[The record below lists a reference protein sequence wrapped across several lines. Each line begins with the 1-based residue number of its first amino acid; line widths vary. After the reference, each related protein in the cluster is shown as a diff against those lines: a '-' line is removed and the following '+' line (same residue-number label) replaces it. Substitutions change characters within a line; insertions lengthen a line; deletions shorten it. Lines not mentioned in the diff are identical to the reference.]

1 MSDEFLFSDLKVL
14 DMGSWIAGP
23 VASTILSDYGAQV
36 IKIEAPEIGDGYRAF
51 ASMASTPTHAENY
64 TWEMDN
70 RNKRSITL
78 NLKSDEG
85 RAILLE
91 LVEECD
97 VYITNLPHPM
107 RRAWQLSYTD
117 LAPLNP
123 KMIYASLTAYG
134 ELGPERDREGFD
146 LVAYW
151 SRSGLMDLVRSPGAP
166 PAPALP
172 GMGDH
177 PTSVSLYASI
187 LTALFRRQQT
197 GEGSHVHTSL
207 LANGIWS
214 ASCIAQGTF
223 AEADFADYYA
233 SQPRLFARRMYEAA
247 DGRWMQF
254 SMVRTDEEVDLMFA
268 AMERPDLL
276 LDERFATSDARLEYG
291 DQLALELVD
300 IIKSKPSVQ
309 WMEEFHAIG
318 VPSALVGQ
326 VEDLPSDPQVIANNM
341 AFAPPTGIDM
351 PLVIKHPLNIDG
363 LKTKAMVKAPE
374 MGEHTAEV
382 LAEMGYS
389 TAEIAAFREQ
399 SIV

>member
-1 MSDEFLFSDLKVL
+1 MSDDFLFSGLKVL

-23 VASTILSDYGAQV
+23 VASTILADYGAQV
-36 IKIEAPEIGDGYRAF
+36 IKVEAPEIGDGYRAF
-51 ASMASTPTHAENY
+51 AGMASTPTHLENY
-64 TWEMDN
+64 AWEMDN

-78 NLKSDEG
+78 NLKSEEG
-85 RAILLE
+85 RKILLK
-91 LVEECD
+91 LVKECD
-97 VYITNLPHPM
+97 IYVTNLPHPM
-107 RRAWQLSYTD
+107 RRAWQLSFED

-123 KMIYASLTAYG
+123 QMIYASLTAYG
-134 ELGPERDREGFD
+134 ESGPERDREGFD

-187 LTALFRRQQT
+187 LTALFKRQQT

-214 ASCIAQGTF
+214 ASCIAQGAF
-223 AEADFADYYA
+223 AEADFSDYYA

-247 DGRWMQF
+247 DGRWLQF

-276 LDERFATSDARLEYG
+276 LDERFATSDARLKYG
-291 DQLALELVD
+291 AQLAGEIVL
-300 IIKSKPSVQ
+300 IIKNKTSEQ
-309 WMEEFHAIG
+309 WMAEFHAIG
-318 VPSALVGQ
+318 VPSARVGQ
-326 VEDLPSDPQVIANNM
+326 VADLPTDPQVLANNM
-341 AFAPPTGIDM
+341 AFAPPDGVDM

-363 LKTKAMVKAPE
+363 LKTKNMVKAPE
-374 MGEHTAEV
+374 MGEHTAQV
-382 LAEMGYS
+382 LEEMGYS
-389 TAEIAAFREQ
+389 AQEITALQ
-399 SIV
+399 DQGIV

>member
-1 MSDEFLFSDLKVL
+1 MSDDFLFSDLKVL

-23 VASTILSDYGAQV
+23 VASTILADYGAQV
-36 IKIEAPEIGDGYRAF
+36 IKVEAPEIGDGYRAF
-51 ASMASTPTHAENY
+51 AGMASTPTHLENY
-64 TWEMDN
+64 AWEMDN

-78 NLKSDEG
+78 NLKSEEG
-85 RAILLE
+85 RKILLK
-91 LVEECD
+91 LVKECD
-97 VYITNLPHPM
+97 IYVTNLPHPM
-107 RRAWQLSYTD
+107 RRAWQLSFED

-123 KMIYASLTAYG
+123 QMIYASLTAYG
-134 ELGPERDREGFD
+134 ESGPERDREGFD

-187 LTALFRRQQT
+187 LTALFKRQQT

-214 ASCIAQGTF
+214 ASCIAQGAF
-223 AEADFADYYA
+223 AEADFTDYYA

-247 DGRWMQF
+247 DGRWLQF

-276 LDERFATSDARLEYG
+276 LDERFATSDARLKYG
-291 DQLALELVD
+291 AQLAGEIVL
-300 IIKSKPSVQ
+300 IIKNKTSDQ
-309 WMEEFHAIG
+309 WMAEFHAIG
-318 VPSALVGQ
+318 VPSARVGQ
-326 VEDLPSDPQVIANNM
+326 VADLPTDPQVLANNM
-341 AFAPPTGIDM
+341 AFAPPDGVDM

-363 LKTKAMVKAPE
+363 LKTKNMVKAPE
-374 MGEHTAEV
+374 MGEHTAQV
-382 LAEMGYS
+382 LEEMGYS
-389 TAEIAAFREQ
+389 AQEITALQ
-399 SIV
+399 DQGIV

>member
-1 MSDEFLFSDLKVL
+1 MSDDFLFSDLKVL

-23 VASTILSDYGAQV
+23 VASTILADYGAQV
-36 IKIEAPEIGDGYRAF
+36 IKVEAPEIGDGYRAF
-51 ASMASTPTHAENY
+51 AGMASTPTHLENY
-64 TWEMDN
+64 AWEMDN

-78 NLKSDEG
+78 NLKSEEG
-85 RAILLE
+85 RKILLK
-91 LVEECD
+91 LVKECD
-97 VYITNLPHPM
+97 IYVTNLPHPM
-107 RRAWQLSYTD
+107 RRAWQLSFED

-123 KMIYASLTAYG
+123 QMIYASLTAYG
-134 ELGPERDREGFD
+134 ESGPERDREGFD

-187 LTALFRRQQT
+187 LTALFKRQQT

-214 ASCIAQGTF
+214 ASCIAQGAF
-223 AEADFADYYA
+223 AEADFTDYYA

-247 DGRWMQF
+247 DGRWLQF

-291 DQLALELVD
+291 AQLAGEIVL
-300 IIKSKPSVQ
+300 IIKNKTSEQ
-309 WMEEFHAIG
+309 WMAEFHAIG
-318 VPSALVGQ
+318 VPSARVGQ
-326 VEDLPSDPQVIANNM
+326 VADLPTDPQVLANNM
-341 AFAPPTGIDM
+341 AFAPPDGVDM

-363 LKTKAMVKAPE
+363 LKTKNMVKAPE
-374 MGEHTAEV
+374 MGEHTAQV
-382 LAEMGYS
+382 LEEMGYS
-389 TAEIAAFREQ
+389 AQEITALQ
-399 SIV
+399 DQGIV

>member
-1 MSDEFLFSDLKVL
+1 MSDDFLFSGLKVL

-23 VASTILSDYGAQV
+23 VASTILADYGAQV
-36 IKIEAPEIGDGYRAF
+36 IKVEAPEIGDGYRAF
-51 ASMASTPTHAENY
+51 AGMASTPTHSENY
-64 TWEMDN
+64 AWEMDN

-85 RAILLE
+85 RKILLK
-91 LVEECD
+91 LVKECD
-97 VYITNLPHPM
+97 IYVTNLPHPM
-107 RRAWQLSYTD
+107 RRAWQLSFED

-123 KMIYASLTAYG
+123 QMIYASLTAYG
-134 ELGPERDREGFD
+134 ESGPERDREGFD

-187 LTALFRRQQT
+187 LTALFKRLQT

-214 ASCIAQGTF
+214 ASCIAQGAF
-223 AEADFADYYA
+223 AEADFTDYYA

-247 DGRWMQF
+247 DGRWLQF

-268 AMERPDLL
+268 AMGRPDLL
-276 LDERFATSDARLEYG
+276 LDERFATSDARLDYG
-291 DQLALELVD
+291 AQLAEEMVL
-300 IIKSKPSVQ
+300 IIKNKTSDQ
-309 WMEEFHAIG
+309 WMTEFQAIG

-326 VEDLPSDPQVIANNM
+326 VADLPTDPQVLANNM
-341 AFAPPTGIDM
+341 AFAPPDGVDM

-363 LKTKAMVKAPE
+363 LKTKNMVKAPE
-374 MGEHTAEV
+374 MGEHTAQV
-382 LAEMGYS
+382 LAEVGYS
-389 TAEIAAFREQ
+389 AQEITDLQDRGIA
-399 SIV
+399 

>member
-1 MSDEFLFSDLKVL
+1 MSDDFLFSDLKVL

-23 VASTILSDYGAQV
+23 VASTILADYGAQV
-36 IKIEAPEIGDGYRAF
+36 IKVEAPEIGDGYRAF
-51 ASMASTPTHAENY
+51 AGMASTPTHLENY
-64 TWEMDN
+64 AWEMDN

-78 NLKSDEG
+78 NLKSEEG
-85 RAILLE
+85 RKILLK
-91 LVEECD
+91 LVKECD
-97 VYITNLPHPM
+97 IYVTNLPHPM
-107 RRAWQLSYTD
+107 RRAWQLSFED

-123 KMIYASLTAYG
+123 QMIYASLTAYG
-134 ELGPERDREGFD
+134 ESGPERDREGFD

-187 LTALFRRQQT
+187 LTALFKRQQT

-214 ASCIAQGTF
+214 ASCIAQGAF
-223 AEADFADYYA
+223 AEADFTDYYA

-247 DGRWMQF
+247 DGRWLQF

-291 DQLALELVD
+291 AQLAEEIVL
-300 IIKSKPSVQ
+300 IIKNKTSEQ
-309 WMEEFHAIG
+309 WMAEFHAIG
-318 VPSALVGQ
+318 VPSARVGQ
-326 VEDLPSDPQVIANNM
+326 VADLPTDPQVLANNM
-341 AFAPPTGIDM
+341 AFAPPDGVDM

-363 LKTKAMVKAPE
+363 LKTKNMVKAPE
-374 MGEHTAEV
+374 MGEHTAQV
-382 LAEMGYS
+382 LEEMGYS
-389 TAEIAAFREQ
+389 AQEITALQ
-399 SIV
+399 DQGIV

>member
-1 MSDEFLFSDLKVL
+1 MSDDFLFSGLKVL

-23 VASTILSDYGAQV
+23 VASTILADYGAQV
-36 IKIEAPEIGDGYRAF
+36 IKVEAPEIGDGYRAF
-51 ASMASTPTHAENY
+51 AGMASTPTHLENY
-64 TWEMDN
+64 AWEMDN

-78 NLKSDEG
+78 NLKSEEG
-85 RAILLE
+85 RKILLK
-91 LVEECD
+91 LVKECD
-97 VYITNLPHPM
+97 IYVTNLPHPM
-107 RRAWQLSYTD
+107 RRAWQLSFED

-123 KMIYASLTAYG
+123 QMIYASLTAYG
-134 ELGPERDREGFD
+134 ESGPERDREGFD

-187 LTALFRRQQT
+187 LTALFKRQQT

-214 ASCIAQGTF
+214 ASCIAQGAF
-223 AEADFADYYA
+223 AEADFTDYYA
-233 SQPRLFARRMYEAA
+233 NQPRLFARRMYEAA
-247 DGRWMQF
+247 DGRWLQF

-291 DQLALELVD
+291 AQLAGEIVL
-300 IIKSKPSVQ
+300 IIKNKTSEQ
-309 WMEEFHAIG
+309 WMAEFHAIG
-318 VPSALVGQ
+318 VPSARVGQ
-326 VEDLPSDPQVIANNM
+326 VTDLPTDPQVLANNM
-341 AFAPPTGIDM
+341 AFAPPDGVDM

-363 LKTKAMVKAPE
+363 LKTKNMVKAPE
-374 MGEHTAEV
+374 MGEHTAQV
-382 LAEMGYS
+382 LEEMGYS
-389 TAEIAAFREQ
+389 AQEITALQ
-399 SIV
+399 DQGIV